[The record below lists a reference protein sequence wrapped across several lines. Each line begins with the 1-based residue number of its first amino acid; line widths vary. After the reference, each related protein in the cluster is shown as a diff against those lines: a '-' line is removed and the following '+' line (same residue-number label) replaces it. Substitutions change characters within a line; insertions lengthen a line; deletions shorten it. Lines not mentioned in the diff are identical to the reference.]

1 VNKTSEITKSKSVI
15 MKTNTYFRIVIS
27 ILFFSSLIFPQ
38 KHEIFSITGKIVD
51 LVSKEPISYVNV
63 FLDATTLGASTNNNG
78 VYSIKNIP
86 KGSYEIII
94 SAIGY
99 ERINEYIILKD
110 SLAINRD
117 YDLKPTVY
125 KLQEVSVVAEKDD
138 NWASNFSLFKQ
149 EFLGTSEFANDC
161 KILNPEVINFIND
174 KNAKL
179 KVVANAPVEI
189 NNYALGYKV
198 YFEIKDFVLFKNREF
213 NYLGNIRFVEL
224 EPMSGEQN
232 QKWIKNRRNNFN
244 GSFKHFLI
252 ALSKNK
258 LEENSFLIYSVFEPN
273 WDNLRRR
280 NFLSPKVS
288 EIIKN
293 ISSIEN
299 EMEFS
304 NSLMVVYDD
313 WEENNFQKFRNS
325 MGSNIYKTLSFQTS
339 WITLPYSTATFDIN
353 GNLVNDYSS
362 IKIFGYWA
370 WLRVAN
376 LLPNNYVN
384 SE

>member
-1 VNKTSEITKSKSVI
+1 